1 MTLGN
6 ENIGA
11 SFWRGNI
18 NAKGL
23 KQWLSWEGFTGTFIT
38 RWRRY
43 VKSKGFSWFQMIPL
57 DRKDFD
63 IIAHA

>member
-23 KQWLSWEGFTGTFIT
+23 REKLIPGYPGMSQLLKLGFEIG
-38 RWRRY
+38 R
-43 VKSKGFSWFQMIPL
+43 SL
-57 DRKDFD
+57 DF
-63 IIAHA
+63 